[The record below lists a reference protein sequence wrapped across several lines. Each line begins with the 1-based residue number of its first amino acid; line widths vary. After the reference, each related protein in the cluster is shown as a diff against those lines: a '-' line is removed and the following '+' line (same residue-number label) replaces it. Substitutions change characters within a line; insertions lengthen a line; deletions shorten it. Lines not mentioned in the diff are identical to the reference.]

1 MNRMPL
7 LGVALALAC
16 LSANARTAA
25 ADQTA
30 GALPPVSIELC
41 MSENQSDTNPNL
53 RVGIGFRDLKDADA
67 VHIDFDV
74 LLLDG
79 SNNLVDTRHV
89 SMDGKFASNIFIQ
102 PRRSPTNGQLLTQPE
117 YPDSPAWNVANHFGS
132 GVERVRCQVHAAKF
146 ADGTSWTLD
155 NP

>member
-1 MNRMPL
+1 MNLKPL
-7 LGVALALAC
+7 MGIVAAIACVSSGARALAE
-16 LSANARTAA
+16 
-25 ADQTA
+25 DQTA

-41 MSENQSDTNPNL
+41 TSENQSDTNPNL

-79 SNNLVDTRHV
+79 SNKLVDTRHV

-132 GVERVRCQVHAAKF
+132 GVERVRCQVHAVKF
-146 ADGTSWTLD
+146 ADGTSWTVD
-155 NP
+155 NL